1 MKPALRLGSGSRYV
15 DMWDFIKKHNIAVQ
29 LLVLIITLSS
39 LSIYNLVTQREL
51 LLQQMELDSEDV
63 IQSITS
69 SLQRF
74 QDIKSTMSV
83 EKLVRDI
90 SLGLEIFEFRYLD
103 QEGVVKNSM
112 FHDEIGQKFTRE
124 SFVKALAQ
132 PNLMGKFY
140 FDERDYVPVM
150 AITYP
155 VKVNDRDLGIIDLSV
170 DISEYNYVEG
180 QQPEFALQRRQVDI
194 YNLLRAIT
202 GSIHNSVEIFE
213 TVEINAFLSAY
224 VSATKNIRQISIISA
239 SGAILAS
246 SDYHSLGKAVD
257 PRLLGGRSTELVE
270 SGGELIYRIITPN
283 TQFVSENGSLLLML
297 DAAPYASNE
306 RRLIYTAI
314 GTSALTIL
322 FALFIAYSIYTFN
335 LTQARMEN
343 IRLEGMVR
351 ERTREIE
358 ILSKTDALTG
368 LWNRGYLEE
377 NLDKEFA
384 RAKRYDNELT
394 ILMIDLDH
402 FKHINDNHGHLAGD
416 EVLREAAKRIRK
428 TLRESD
434 FIGRYGGE
442 EIMVILP
449 ETGLLNAQVVGEK
462 LRKIIADTSVYFDDK
477 EIPITA
483 SIGISSYHPRHD
495 KAQKIIEAADEALYQ
510 SKEGGRNRVTVIDPG
525 TAERQENYAI

>member
-1 MKPALRLGSGSRYV
+1 MRQALRPGPGDRYV
-15 DMWDFIKKHNIAVQ
+15 HMWDFVKKHNIAVQ

-39 LSIYNLVTQREL
+39 LSVYNLVTQREL
-51 LLQQMELDSEDV
+51 LLQQMELDSQDV
-63 IQSITS
+63 VQSITS

-103 QEGVVKNSM
+103 QDGIVKNSM
-112 FHDEIGQKFTRE
+112 FHDEIGKKYTRE
-124 SFVKALAQ
+124 SFLKALAQ
-132 PNLMGKFY
+132 PHLMGKFY

-155 VKVNDRDLGIIDLSV
+155 VKINDRDLGIIDLSV

-180 QQPEFALQRRQVDI
+180 QQPEFALTRRQVDI
-194 YNLLRAIT
+194 RNLLQAIT
-202 GSIHNSVEIFE
+202 GSIQNSVEIFE

-224 VSATKNIRQISIISA
+224 VSATKNIRQISIISP
-239 SGAILAS
+239 SGAVLAS
-246 SDYHSLGKAVD
+246 SDYHSIGKSVEARV
-257 PRLLGGRSTELVE
+257 LGGRSTELIE

-283 TQFVSENGSLLLML
+283 THFVTENGSMLMML
-297 DAAPYASNE
+297 DAAPYAANE

-368 LWNRGYLEE
+368 LWNRGHLEE
-377 NLDKEFA
+377 NLEMEFA
-384 RAKRYDNELT
+384 RAKRFDHELT
-394 ILMIDLDH
+394 VLMLDLDH
-402 FKHINDNHGHLAGD
+402 FKHINDSYGHLAGD
-416 EVLREAAKRIRK
+416 EVLREAASRVRK
-428 TLRESD
+428 TLRETD
-434 FIGRYGGE
+434 FVGRYGGE

-449 ETGLLNAQVVGEK
+449 ETGLINAQVVGEK
-462 LRKIIADTSVYFDDK
+462 LRKVIADASVFFEDK
-477 EIPITA
+477 EIPITT
-483 SIGISSYHPRHD
+483 SIGISSYHPRYD
-495 KAQKIIEAADEALYQ
+495 KAQKIIEAADAALYQ
-510 SKEGGRNRVTVIDPG
+510 SKENGRNRVTVVDPG
-525 TAERQENYAI
+525 VDAREQNFAI

>member
-1 MKPALRLGSGSRYV
+1 
-15 DMWDFIKKHNIAVQ
+15 MWVFIKKHNIAVQ

-39 LSIYNLVTQREL
+39 LSVYNLVTQREL
-51 LLQQMELDSEDV
+51 LLQQMELDSQDV

-103 QEGVVKNSM
+103 QEGIVRNSM
-112 FHDEIGQKFTRE
+112 FHDEIGKKFTRE
-124 SFVKALAQ
+124 SFLKALAQ
-132 PNLMGKFY
+132 PHMMDKFY

-155 VKVNDRDLGIIDLSV
+155 VKVEDRQLGIIDLSV
-170 DISEYNYVEG
+170 DISEYNYVAG
-180 QQPEFALQRRQVDI
+180 QQPEFALTRRQVDI
-194 YNLLRAIT
+194 RNLLRAIT

-224 VSATKNIRQISIISA
+224 VSATRNIRQISIVSA
-239 SGAILAS
+239 NGTILAS
-246 SDYHSLGKAVD
+246 SDFHSIGKTVD
-257 PRLLGGRSTELVE
+257 ARLDGATSTELIE

-283 TQFVSENGSLLLML
+283 TQFVSDNGSLLLML
-297 DAAPYASNE
+297 DAAPYAANE

-322 FALFIAYSIYTFN
+322 FAAFIAYSIYTFN

-368 LWNRGYLEE
+368 LWNRGHLEE
-377 NLDKEFA
+377 HLEAEFA

-394 ILMIDLDH
+394 VLMLDLDH
-402 FKHINDNHGHLAGD
+402 FKHINDTYGHLAGD
-416 EVLREAAKRIRK
+416 EVLREAAKRVRK

-434 FIGRYGGE
+434 FVGRYGGE

-462 LRKIIADTSVYFDDK
+462 LRKVIAEATVEFDGN
-477 EIPITA
+477 EIPITT
-483 SIGISSYHPRHD
+483 SIGISAFHPRFD

-510 SKEGGRNRVTVIDPG
+510 SKANGRNRVTVIDPG
-525 TAERQENYAI
+525 ASVRAESYAI